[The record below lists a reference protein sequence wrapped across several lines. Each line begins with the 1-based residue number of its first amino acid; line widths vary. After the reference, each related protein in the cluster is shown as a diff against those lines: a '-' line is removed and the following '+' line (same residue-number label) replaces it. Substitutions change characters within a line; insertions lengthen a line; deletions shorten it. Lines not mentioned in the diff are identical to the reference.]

1 MNYSIDNI
9 DAFVFDFDG
18 VLTNNFV
25 YLDQSGIESVR
36 CSRGDGLAFDLL
48 RKINKPA
55 YILSTETNSV
65 VTARAKKLKIEA
77 IQGVLSKEKAIN
89 GLAETKGFDLNK
101 ICYVGNDL
109 NDYGVMKLCGYS
121 ACPSDSHPLIKEIAT
136 FNLTTKGGYGVV
148 RELLEKI
155 MQIDF
160 INILF
165 SKEEV

>member
-1 MNYSIDNI
+1 MKYNI

-25 YLDQSGIESVR
+25 YLDHSGTESVR

-48 RKINKPA
+48 RKINKPTF
-55 YILSTETNSV
+55 ILSSEKNPV
-65 VTARAKKLKIEA
+65 VAARARKLKIES
-77 IQGVLSKEKAIN
+77 IQGVASKVLAIHE
-89 GLAETKGFDLNK
+89 LAATKGYDLNK

-109 NDYGVMKLCGYS
+109 NDYRVMQYCGYS

-155 MQIDF
+155 MQLDF
-160 INILF
+160 VNILYP
-165 SKEEV
+165 EEEK